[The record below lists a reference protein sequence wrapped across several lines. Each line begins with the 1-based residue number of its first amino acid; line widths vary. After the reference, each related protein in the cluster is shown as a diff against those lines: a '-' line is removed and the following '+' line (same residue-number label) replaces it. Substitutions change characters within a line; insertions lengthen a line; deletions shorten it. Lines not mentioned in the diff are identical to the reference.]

1 MMASDAEQRLD
12 LWLASERVITR
23 HAARTL
29 VEAGL
34 VTVNGRLAKSGQRV
48 GGNDVVLV
56 SMTAAVGAEQGA
68 GGDRASRSRAG
79 THSERRARREPS
91 GGAPAG
97 LRPRT
102 RNHLSTA
109 PLQPAPGTEPLDI
122 VFEDEWLAVIDKPAG
137 LVVHPAAGHSDG
149 TLADLLRAR
158 GTTWSLLGGE
168 ERPGIVHRLDRDTS
182 GLLVVAKTE
191 AAHRALAGQLR
202 DRTLGRMYI
211 AVVHGGLRETTGT
224 IDAPLAR
231 DPRNRKRMA
240 VVDSGRSAITDFRV
254 AERLGK
260 FSVLE
265 VHLRSGRTHQIRVHF
280 AYIRHPVV
288 SDTVYGKPEPG
299 LPRLALHAARL
310 TFVHPEDGQIRSF
323 ESPLPE
329 DIEGF
334 IERARAAR
342 A

>member
-1 MMASDAEQRLD
+1 MMATDAEQRLD
-12 LWLASERVITR
+12 LWLASERAITR

-29 VEAGL
+29 VEAGF
-34 VTVNGRLAKSGQRV
+34 VTVNGRLGRPGQRIHEH
-48 GGNDVVLV
+48 DVVLV
-56 SMTAAVGAEQGA
+56 SVTAAVEAEQET
-68 GGDRASRSRAG
+68 GDDGASRSRAG

-109 PLQPAPGTEPLDI
+109 PPQPAPATEPLNI
-122 VFEDEWLAVIDKPAG
+122 VFEDDWLAVIDKPAG
-137 LVVHPAAGHSDG
+137 LVVHPAAGHRDG
-149 TLADLLRAR
+149 TLADMLRQR

-191 AAHRALAGQLR
+191 SAHRALAAQLR
-202 DRTLGRMYI
+202 DRTLGRTYTAI
-211 AVVHGGLRETTGT
+211 VHGGFRETTGT

-240 VVDSGRSAITDFRV
+240 VVDSGRTAITDFRV

-260 FSVLE
+260 FTVLE
-265 VHLRSGRTHQIRVHF
+265 VQLRTGRTHQIRVHL

-288 SDTVYGKPEPG
+288 GDIVYGKGEPG
-299 LPRLALHAARL
+299 LPRLALHATRL
-310 TFVHPEDGQIRSF
+310 TFVHPADGGTRSF
-323 ESPLPE
+323 ESPLPG
-329 DIEGF
+329 DIEAF
-334 IERARAAR
+334 LERTRSAPS
-342 A
+342 

>member
-1 MMASDAEQRLD
+1 MMATDAEQRLD
-12 LWLASERVITR
+12 LWLASERSITR

-48 GGNDVVLV
+48 HEHDDVVV
-56 SMTAAVGAEQGA
+56 SEPAEVDAMAGTGASGYAVGAPLGPRRSALGSPSAPTTVRLASETSRNPLPRPSHATSGA
-68 GGDRASRSRAG
+68 DDA
-79 THSERRARREPS
+79 
-91 GGAPAG
+91 
-97 LRPRT
+97 L
-102 RNHLSTA
+102 NM
-109 PLQPAPGTEPLDI
+109 
-122 VFEDEWLAVIDKPAG
+122 VYEDDWLAIIDKPAG
-137 LVVHPAAGHSDG
+137 LVVHPAAGHHDG

-158 GTTWSLLGGE
+158 GTTWSLLGGA

-191 AAHRALAGQLR
+191 AAHRALAQQLR

-211 AVVHGGLRETTGT
+211 AVVHGGFRETTGT

-265 VHLRSGRTHQIRVHF
+265 VHLRSGRTHQIRVHL

-288 SDTVYGKPEPG
+288 GDTVYGKPEPG
-299 LPRLALHAARL
+299 LSRLALHAARL
-310 TFVHPEDGQIRSF
+310 TFVHPADGQTRSF
-323 ESPLPE
+323 ESPAPE
-329 DIEGF
+329 DIAGF